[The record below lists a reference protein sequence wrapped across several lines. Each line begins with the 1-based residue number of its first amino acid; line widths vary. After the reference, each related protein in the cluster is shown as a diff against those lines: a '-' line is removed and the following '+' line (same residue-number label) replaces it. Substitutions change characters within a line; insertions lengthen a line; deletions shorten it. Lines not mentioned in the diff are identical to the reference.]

1 MSSNMSKARG
11 DSVLKTLPDALQEEL
26 FQFLR
31 RNTQANTLKWLK
43 TAHDV
48 ETSAAALSEFFSWYP
63 RSRYLLQAARASDE
77 LAEAVKNLPQLKLSA
92 AEAREV
98 AQASFEINAAR
109 GQDLETFAMLAAGE
123 DKREKRQLA
132 REKFEWS
139 KKTDIEK
146 GLTALHAEIEGDPE
160 AERLYDAFAA
170 HVRAKKKGGKK

>member
-31 RNTQANTLKWLK
+31 RNTQANTIVWL
-43 TAHDV
+43 ADV
-48 ETSAAALSEFFSWYP
+48 HKVQTGAAALSEFFSWYP
-63 RSRYLLQAARASDE
+63 RSRYLLQQARAADE
-77 LAEAVKNLPQLKLSA
+77 LAEAVKHLPALKVSA
-92 AEAREV
+92 AEAREI

-139 KKTDIEK
+139 KKTDIERALDALAEELGENEEARRHYQAMKAALAK
-146 GLTALHAEIEGDPE
+146 GS
-160 AERLYDAFAA
+160 AA
-170 HVRAKKKGGKK
+170 